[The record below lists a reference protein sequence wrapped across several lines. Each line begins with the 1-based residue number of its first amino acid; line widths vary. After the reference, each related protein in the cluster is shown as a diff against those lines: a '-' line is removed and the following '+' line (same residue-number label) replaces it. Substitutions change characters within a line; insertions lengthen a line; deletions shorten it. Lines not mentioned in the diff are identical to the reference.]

1 MPLLTLINN
10 IKDINGLNLKSII
23 RTIKGD
29 LITIKDQEWNNG
41 GEIMTGQEV
50 TENYHLPPH
59 TKINLHPYSNLRFNN
74 KL

>member
-41 GEIMTGQEV
+41 GETMTGREV